1 MDAEVPIEPA
11 SGRRADP
18 ELRSLVETLPD
29 TPWLCDPNSAQAV
42 STLGYFH
49 PSLSRGLAIVGDAAA
64 AWWQRSDPATRTRCF
79 GTLAK
84 AGLHSLLLTP
94 GAVIDTADSAL
105 RHFSLASTPLPA
117 HQAVARLRQAL
128 EALRAPRVTV
138 HGVLLNVFGLG
149 VLLTGESGIGKSE
162 LALELLSRGHR
173 LVADDA
179 VELRRLPGPVLEGR
193 SPSLL
198 NGMLEVRG
206 LGILDARSMY
216 GTVAI
221 RDTVGIDLALH
232 LKRTSTTDPEA
243 YLQRLQGQRGS
254 RAWLDIDIPQIT
266 MPVTIGHNLAT
277 LVEAACRDFWLRLY
291 GQRADLEFAERQQAA
306 INRPRTQ

>member
-1 MDAEVPIEPA
+1 MDAEVPIEAA

-29 TPWLCDPNSAQAV
+29 TRWLRDPNPASAV

-49 PSLSRGLAIVGDAAA
+49 PRLSRGLAIIGDAAA
-64 AWWQRSDPATRTRCF
+64 AWWRRSDAVTRAHCL
-79 GTLAK
+79 GTLAQ

-94 GAVIDTADSAL
+94 GAAIDPTDSEL
-105 RHFSLASTPLPA
+105 RHLGLAATSLPA
-117 HQAVARLRQAL
+117 HQAVARLRHAL
-128 EALRAPRVTV
+128 ESLRAPRLTV
-138 HGVLLNVFGLG
+138 HGVLLDVFGLG
-149 VLLTGESGIGKSE
+149 VLVTGKAGIGKSE

-216 GTVAI
+216 GTAAM
-221 RDTVGIDLALH
+221 RDTVGIDLTLH
-232 LKRTSTTDPEA
+232 LERPSATDPEA
-243 YLQRLQGQRGS
+243 YLQRLQGRRAS